1 MKNTWTWIA
10 VIGLILFGAFLFW
23 GGQKL
28 FTPEKPVIKSD
39 TIIVTKLDTVKYAV
53 KTFVYGKTVVSTDTV
68 IINHH
73 DTSYVAKTPIKSKDT
88 IWVYNQFYSTTN
100 DSIILTDTPDL
111 WFKLKYGISENML
124 ISVKGQYVNKRATQ
138 IINNNPVTQQQTT
151 NQLYVG
157 ANLSGFKDGF
167 GIGTNILLKTKNDAI
182 WTLGVSYY
190 PYIYKGAIY
199 TIGRNWKIKL

>member
-1 MKNTWTWIA
+1 
-10 VIGLILFGAFLFW
+10 
-23 GGQKL
+23 
-28 FTPEKPVIKSD
+28 
-39 TIIVTKLDTVKYAV
+39 
-53 KTFVYGKTVVSTDTV
+53 
-68 IINHH
+68 
-73 DTSYVAKTPIKSKDT
+73 
-88 IWVYNQFYSTTN
+88 
-100 DSIILTDTPDL
+100 LTDTPDL